1 MEVFNPN
8 QLKLASYRSAINQ
21 SGSGA
26 VMDRYIYSNQTGEGI
41 GSFFGNLARIAMP
54 LLGNAI
60 KGAARIA
67 KPHLKRAATDIIT
80 TGSKRAID
88 KIAGDIIHTPH
99 STKSKKRRKA
109 RTKWRNL

>member
-8 QLKLASYRSAINQ
+8 QMKLASYRSAINQ

-60 KGAARIA
+60 KGATRIA
-67 KPHLKRAATDIIT
+67 KPHLKRAAADIVN

-88 KIAGDIIHTPH
+88 KLAGDIIHKTHYP
-99 STKSKKRRKA
+99 KSKKRGKA
-109 RTKWRNL
+109 RTKWRNI